1 MARASTQRRRGARQD
16 ARHRSAASAED
27 LMFFPKLRRKAK
39 WVFLALAIAFAG
51 GFIFFGVGAGGSGI
65 GDYFSD
71 LFNRNPSV
79 SSASVD
85 DALAKVEENPQ
96 DAQARLELA
105 QAYQAEGQVNE
116 AIASFE
122 RYLGLAPRDADAMR
136 VLASLYGQQAVD
148 ALERAQRASTEAQA
162 ANLQQELAPTSP
174 FGQAVTQN
182 KIGESVAGEAEAR
195 AAAAQQEAQRLARL
209 QTGVYHDL
217 TLIERNDPL
226 LYLQFAQ
233 AAETAQDYPTA
244 ITAYKRFL
252 ALSPDDP
259 SAPEV
264 RERIKLLRSI
274 TGATG

>member
-1 MARASTQRRRGARQD
+1 
-16 ARHRSAASAED
+16 
-27 LMFFPKLRRKAK
+27 MFFPKLRRKAK

-209 QTGVYHDL
+209 QTGVYQDL